1 MFSHIDP
8 LADEDTAVDMSDSST
23 IRSAI
28 GFFEDLFRG
37 CDTPNLAVRFWDG
50 SVWRL
55 RSDQRDRRNP
65 GSPASGI
72 AQPDASLAR
81 PAGHRRSLYL

>member
-8 LADEDTAVDMSDSST
+8 LADEDTAVDISNSTT

-28 GFFEDLFRG
+28 GFFEDLSAAATPPICGALLGRVRL
-37 CDTPNLAVRFWDG
+37 DTAVG
-50 SVWRL
+50 SSHR
-55 RSDQRDRRNP
+55 RDP